1 MCRQN
6 PEGIKEASR
15 INISTRV
22 EGITKIKP
30 LRWKELAVFETLCG
44 RNWGAGGEEVGN

>member
-6 PEGIKEASR
+6 PEGIKEASH

-22 EGITKIKP
+22 EGIAKIKP
-30 LRWKELAVFETLCG
+30 LRWKELAVSETCVA
-44 RNWGAGGEEVGN
+44 GAGEQGERR